1 MMFTVLSLF
10 FQPGH
15 WPKGVS
21 MSTATS
27 STGNNGP
34 VHSFRKHS
42 LKASIWRND
51 TRNGVMYNCTLI
63 RTYKDGEEFKDTI
76 SLGFHDLA
84 NAAKLLLDAE
94 SWIAGQITRDKA
106 EANGAT
112 TATPV
117 TARRATRSSASA

>member
-1 MMFTVLSLF
+1 
-10 FQPGH
+10 
-15 WPKGVS
+15 

-27 STGNNGP
+27 PTGNNGP

-42 LKASIWRND
+42 MKASIWRNE
-51 TRNGVMYNCTLI
+51 TKIGPMYNVTLI

-94 SWIAGQITRDKA
+94 SWIAGQISRDKA
-106 EANGAT
+106 EAAGAST
-112 TATPV
+112 PPAATGP
-117 TARRATRSSASA
+117 RAASRSA